1 MDVVS
6 RPVGIILR
14 GRDVRQT
21 NARVNHSVA
30 AATDADVRLV
40 RPSPSP
46 SSSVLTELS
55 EERAW
60 ERVAAM
66 E

>member
-21 NARVNHSVA
+21 NASRVNHSVA

-40 RPSPSP
+40 RPSP